1 MARRLN
7 LLSPKFIETIE
18 KPGRYA
24 DGGGLYLQ
32 VTAGKNGG
40 ITKSWLFRFMRGHV
54 SRTGKPLSREMGL
67 GPLSTNKRD
76 GYITIKEA
84 RDRAYSARE
93 SLKIGVDPLVAK
105 IALRT
110 AERLEGAKA
119 MTFSQCA
126 AEYIKGHQAGWKGQ
140 KHVKL
145 WKGSLARY
153 VEPVIGALP
162 VAAIDTG
169 LVLKVLRPIWETKT
183 KTAVDTRSRIELI
196 LDWAKI
202 HGYRDGENPARWKGH
217 LDHALP
223 KPSKIAKVTHL
234 AAVPYDQLPGF
245 MGELLQQEGTTA
257 AIALEWTILAAA
269 RTDDTLG
276 FTWPEIDTEKK
287 VWTIPAARMK
297 AAADHRV
304 PLTDRMLEILGT
316 LDRSAAFVFSGLNPK
331 KKLPHEAMLKVLKAI
346 RPGVTVHGFRSSFKD
361 WASEQTGYANEVS
374 EMALAH
380 KIPGKVEGAYRRG
393 DLFEKRRRLM
403 ADWANYCASSSRDP
417 AVVNVVAM
425 RGGAQ

>member
-7 LLSPKFIETIE
+7 LLSPKFIETIQ

-32 VTAGKNGG
+32 VSAGKNGG
-40 ITKSWLFRFMRGHV
+40 VTKSWLFRYMRGHV
-54 SRTGKPLSREMGL
+54 SRTGKSISREMGL

-76 GYITIKEA
+76 GFITTREA
-84 RDRAYSARE
+84 RDRAFRARE
-93 SLKIGVDPLVAK
+93 SLKVGVDPLDARK
-105 IALRT
+105 ALRT

-126 AEYIKGHQAGWKGQ
+126 AEYIKGHQAGWKGD

-145 WKGSLARY
+145 WKGSLGRY
-153 VEPVIGALP
+153 VEPLIGALP
-162 VAAIDTG
+162 VASIDTG

-183 KTAVDTRSRIELI
+183 KTAVDIRNRIELI
-196 LDWAKI
+196 LNWAKI

-217 LDHALP
+217 LDNALP

-234 AAVPYDQLPGF
+234 AAMPYDEIPSF
-245 MGELLQQEGTTA
+245 MGNLRAEKGNA
-257 AIALEWTILAAA
+257 PAALEWTILAAA

-276 FTWPEIDTEKK
+276 LTWPEIDTEKK
-287 VWTIPAARMK
+287 VWTIPAERMK

-304 PLTDRMLEILGT
+304 PLSDRMLEILRKM
-316 LDRSAAFVFSGLNPK
+316 DRSTVFVFSGMNPQ

-346 RPGVTVHGFRSSFKD
+346 RPGVTVHGFRSTFKD
-361 WASEQTGYANEVS
+361 WASEQTAYPNEVS

-380 KIPGKVEGAYRRG
+380 TVGDKVENAYRRT

-403 ADWANYCASSSRDP
+403 NDWAAHCDRGSS
-417 AVVNVVAM
+417 
-425 RGGAQ
+425 